1 MSRAQELKKVKGKT
15 YRHATD
21 RPNEV
26 LTESQKGGKKK
37 KKKKVEAE
45 DVKYKNPLHSNE
57 ESDEGG

>member
-1 MSRAQELKKVKGKT
+1 MKKVKDKT

-45 DVKYKNPLHSNE
+45 DVKYTNPLHSNE